1 MFPPSAS
8 ETFCF
13 APISRYLLLLR
24 FLLPSRVLQLY
35 QTMLRAVNVSSI
47 YIDRPRTNIFY
58 FNCIFTGMLFEMGG
72 LHVNPIRDVH
82 FRGCSRMCV
91 CGGGRGMKG
100 FPLPKIC
107 HTYPT
112 MMKLGT
118 VIPYINKTQKIYES
132 RDTPPK
138 FC

>member
-24 FLLPSRVLQLY
+24 FLFPSRVLPLY

-47 YIDRPRTNIFY
+47 YIDRPSTNIFY
-58 FNCIFTGMLFEMGG
+58 FNCIFTGMLLEMGG
-72 LHVNPIRDVH
+72 LHVNPIRDGH

-91 CGGGRGMKG
+91 CVGVEGDK
-100 FPLPKIC
+100 K
-107 HTYPT
+107 
-112 MMKLGT
+112 
-118 VIPYINKTQKIYES
+118 V
-132 RDTPPK
+132 PPP
-138 FC
+138 